1 MDPLKATKP
10 DAEAKGLQCRTTF
23 KNGIFDGRIKKTVS
37 SARLGDD
44 QTWARLALQQEK
56 GGCVTLLANIDPE
69 LRRVCRRSAR
79 TRSMEK

>member
-1 MDPLKATKP
+1 MDPLKATEP
-10 DAEAKGLQCRTTF
+10 NAEAKGLQCRTTF
-23 KNGIFDGRIKKTVS
+23 NNGIFDGRNKKQSPPTDW
-37 SARLGDD
+37 ATIRLGHA
-44 QTWARLALQQEK
+44 WHCNRRK